1 MMFCLPIFCLPD
13 AETENVNLAD
23 SLKTTTEKMISELV
37 EDPNTFFTDLGL
49 SALHFLLKVIA
60 AMLIYLIGIWIIR
73 SIKRAMAASFA
84 RKNTEKTVA
93 SFITS
98 IITISLSVLLFI
110 VTIGTLGVNTTSF
123 AAVLAAGGMAI
134 GMALSGTVQNFAGG
148 MMILIFKPFKVGD
161 FITAKGCTGTVMEVS
176 MVNTKLQTIDNRIIY
191 LPNGDLFNS
200 SIDNFSVNRL
210 RRVEWT
216 VSVGYNV
223 DAEACMDCIRTI
235 LKSDARVLDATTEGA
250 AEPVVMLSSLN
261 SSDISFLARAWVN
274 SPDYWD
280 VFYAMNLR
288 FYTELPKAGFGFAY
302 PHMNVSLLQK

>member
-23 SLKTTTEKMISELV
+23 SLKTTTEKMITELV

-216 VSVGYNV
+216 VSVEYNV
-223 DAEACMDCIRTI
+223 DAEACMGCIRTI

-261 SSDISFLARAWVN
+261 SSDISFLVRAWVN

-302 PHMNVSLLQK
+302 PHMDVNLLQK